1 MVKNPPTNAGNT
13 GLIPDLGRS
22 HRAADPVHHSY
33 CISFSQSP
41 ATVLSELQGGGGTR
55 VRKNINFPLDLNVV
69 FSWLGIFF
77 FADTS
82 KAFTKLFWSIYY

>member
-1 MVKNPPTNAGNT
+1 M
-13 GLIPDLGRS
+13 
-22 HRAADPVHHSY
+22 
-33 CISFSQSP
+33 
-41 ATVLSELQGGGGTR
+41 LSELQGGGGTR

-82 KAFTKLFWSIYY
+82 KAFTKLFWSIYYRLFGVYMREQRPGASSPAILLMLYDIK